1 MAISVCKAGYA
12 ALTAK
17 AVRLLPDDF
26 LLLIARLGIAGV
38 FFLSGRT
45 KVEGLL
51 TVADSAVYLFET
63 EYSLPLLSPVVA
75 AHAATYA
82 EHLLPLLLVLGLFTR
97 LSALGLLLMTAVIQ
111 IFIYPDAWPTHLSW
125 TAILLPLIA
134 RGSGRWSLDR
144 LLGIT

>member
-1 MAISVCKAGYA
+1 MNNSVCKAGYA

-63 EYSLPLLSPVVA
+63 EYSLPLLSWIPNA
-75 AHAATYA
+75 
-82 EHLLPLLLVLGLFTR
+82 LPTFVE
-97 LSALGLLLMTAVIQ
+97 MTMMNAVSVWIW
-111 IFIYPDAWPTHLSW
+111 I
-125 TAILLPLIA
+125 PL
-134 RGSGRWSLDR
+134 W
-144 LLGIT
+144 